1 MKYFSFFLFFIVQI
15 TVFAD
20 TFKLISR
27 KGEVSVIVTEDNADI
42 DFRKS
47 FPEDYF
53 SITTKEYSYLVID
66 NGRDALIL
74 MPSSKLTY
82 EDGKFTLHDGYMYVK
97 SKHNDEVEMKFAK
110 DDKSYLISGKSFAV
124 ISYNDDISIITY
136 NTLAKIMPEN
146 SWGASYY
153 LEPYRKSTI
162 IPSLLGP
169 FNATE
174 NEKTL
179 IETVA
184 RQLEAEV
191 NSHLNK
197 DIERYSFKILEG
209 TKNETTIYRVVHPEP
224 GPNVFLIAPH
234 GSERVGTDVAI
245 ERINMPIKKG
255 SMTIV
260 PIAVPEAYAHNLRA
274 IEGQDINNRFFDNKK
289 KITTD
294 TDKLAQKYMDMLEKR
309 YGSKAIGIKFKNKKW
324 GWHNFSMRV
333 DFENGE
339 QYCEDRWHDLFFIG
353 YLQCGNFSRPSC
365 YECQFKGFPHKS
377 DITLADFWGIEK
389 IDLSMDQDRGT
400 SLVMVNSDKGME
412 LFNAAKNQLVWKEF
426 TMESPKKK
434 KL

>member
-74 MPSSKLTY
+74 MRSSKLTY

-97 SKHNDEVEMKFAK
+97 SKHNDEVEMNFAK

-289 KITTD
+289 NITTD
-294 TDKLAQKYMDMLEKR
+294 TDKLAQKYMDMLVDYDINVVLTLHEGNGVKEFFGDSIIYDTRKLDDTVSKVLEKINAR
-309 YGSKAIGIKFKNKKW
+309 IIPMNLKFKQTYYPMPTTLTYYATKK
-324 GWHNFSMRV
+324 NI
-333 DFENGE
+333 DA
-339 QYCEDRWHDLFFIG
+339 Y
-353 YLQCGNFSRPSC
+353 
-365 YECQFKGFPHKS
+365 
-377 DITLADFWGIEK
+377 GIELTRNLDYDK
-389 IDLSMDQDRGT
+389 KRIIMHTILS
-400 SLVMVNSDKGME
+400 
-412 LFNAAKNQLVWKEF
+412 EF
-426 TMESPKKK
+426 LRIYGLE
-434 KL
+434 